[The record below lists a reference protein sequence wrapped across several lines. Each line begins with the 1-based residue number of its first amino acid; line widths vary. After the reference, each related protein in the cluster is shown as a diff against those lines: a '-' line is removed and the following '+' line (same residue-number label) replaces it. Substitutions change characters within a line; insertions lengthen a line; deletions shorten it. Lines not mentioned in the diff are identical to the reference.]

1 MTTWVCMLYY
11 PPSLLGA
18 SIAIARPCNGQCVR
32 NSFAKRLFSILH
44 PGQFCTVCGN
54 CAPMN
59 IGECTEIALCARLA
73 YCNKS
78 TQIIRCFSKQP
89 PHNCFRYLLHDLLD
103 PTHSTALQTTLLN
116 VVRCS
121 TLPHNQMWF
130 DVAAEVN
137 VGSLRVLSDHIAD
150 HTGPDRGAK

>member
-1 MTTWVCMLYY
+1 MLYY
-11 PPSLLGA
+11 PLFLVPASQLLRHAMA
-18 SIAIARPCNGQCVR
+18 SVSAILRQKTVFNFAPKPVLHCVYG
-32 NSFAKRLFSILH
+32 NSA
-44 PGQFCTVCGN
+44 T
-54 CAPMN
+54 MN
-59 IGECTEIALCARLA
+59 ITKCTEIALCASLA

>member
-1 MTTWVCMLYY
+1 MLYY
-11 PPSLLGA
+11 PPFPSWCQHRNCSA
-18 SIAIARPCNGQCVR
+18 MQWPVCAR
-32 NSFAKRLFSILH
+32 NSSPKDCF
-44 PGQFCTVCGN
+44 QFCTQASFALSMWQ
-54 CAPMN
+54 CARMN
-59 IGECTEIALCARLA
+59 IGKSREIALCARLA

-103 PTHSTALQTTLLN
+103 PTHSTALQATLLN